1 MNQEPEVALRGL
13 YPNLSAIE
21 LEDAAANLRRYLDVL
36 VRIAERLHSEG
47 RTIHNAGLTDP
58 ENSYT
63 IPRERSNQVSNQQR
77 H

>member
-13 YPNLSAIE
+13 YPNLSVRE
-21 LEDAAANLRRYLDVL
+21 LEDATTNLRRYLAVL
-36 VRIAERLHSEG
+36 LRIAERLHAEG

-63 IPRERSNQVSNQQR
+63 IPRERSNQESNQ
-77 H
+77 